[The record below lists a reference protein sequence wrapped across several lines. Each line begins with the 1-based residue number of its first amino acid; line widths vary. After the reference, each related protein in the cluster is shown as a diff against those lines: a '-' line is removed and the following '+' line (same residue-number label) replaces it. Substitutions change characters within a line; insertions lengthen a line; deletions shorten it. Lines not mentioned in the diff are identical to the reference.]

1 MHNCSV
7 AAGYAVGEVVG
18 ICVTQGG
25 CFQNT
30 YTSRNSGYS
39 LALHKAAL
47 PNVITTYT
55 CWLHQVGEVQR
66 FSLAHCTLMPWYFTY
81 FLQSTFLLED
91 VSEAHLKL
99 ASHYVL
105 F

>member
-1 MHNCSV
+1 
-7 AAGYAVGEVVG
+7 
-18 ICVTQGG
+18 
-25 CFQNT
+25 
-30 YTSRNSGYS
+30 
-39 LALHKAAL
+39 
-47 PNVITTYT
+47 
-55 CWLHQVGEVQR
+55 
-66 FSLAHCTLMPWYFTY
+66 MPWYFTY